1 MNKQKLVR
9 DFYPEI
15 IIKKWEIPIF
25 HIADDDEYYKRL
37 KDKIEEELEEVFNA
51 KKNEIAEELG
61 DLKEVIISIAKFK
74 GLVIEQLDLND
85 NNLDW
90 ETFVIKEK
98 IKTILAFIKSACNIE
113 WISEK
118 EVENARINKLNEK
131 WWFDKRIILEK
142 Y

>member
-1 MNKQKLVR
+1 MNKEKLVR

-15 IIKKWEIPIF
+15 IIKKWKIPVF

-37 KDKIEEELEEVFNA
+37 KDKIEEELKEVFNA

-74 GLVIEQLDLND
+74 GLIIEKLDHND

-98 IKTILAFIKSACNIE
+98 IKMILDFIKRACIIE
-113 WISEK
+113 WISEE
-118 EVENARINKLNEK
+118 EVESARINKLKKK
-131 WWFDKRIILEK
+131 WWFEKRIILEK